1 MSEERKKLP
10 THTTSKG
17 IAKFCYLNT
26 PNETFKVEGEYS
38 VDFVQSPTEAK
49 PLIALIDAA
58 MAASLEEAKKDN
70 PKLKK
75 IQVADPPYKNDTDKE
90 GNETGL
96 IKFKFKAKASGT
108 KKDKTTWT
116 FRPRIFDAKGAVI
129 PSTVSIWG
137 GSVVRVCFQIA
148 PFYTAKVGAGVSLRL
163 QAVKVLELKSG
174 QGKDAASYGFGEE
187 EEGYSGEEAGSSAGA
202 GEGAEDV
209 NQDF

>member
-10 THTTSKG
+10 THTTTKG
-17 IAKFCYLNT
+17 VAKFCYLNK

-38 VDFVQSPTEAK
+38 VDFVQSPAEAK
-49 PLIALIDAA
+49 PLITLIDAA
-58 MAASLEEAKKDN
+58 MQDSLEQAKKDN

-75 IQVADPPYKNDTDKE
+75 IQVADPPYKNDTDKD

-116 FRPRIFDAKGAVI
+116 FRPRIFDAKGVPM

-137 GSVVRVCFQIA
+137 GSVVRISFQIA

-187 EEGYSGEEAGSSAGA
+187 EEGYSSEGA
-202 GEGAEDV
+202 GEAPAGGGEQDV